1 MVLKLTRY
9 GLREV
14 VIATVLAA
22 GACAVLVWLFWPG
35 AFAVVP
41 LWALVLWFF
50 RDPARGIPAGEGLFV
65 SPADGRVADITTV
78 GPDSALGCDGV
89 QVGIFMNIF
98 DVHVNR
104 SPADGRVE
112 RIEHRC
118 GRFLDARNQQAST
131 QNESTTIRLNHTH
144 DGKDYPIVVRQIAG
158 LVARR
163 IVTDI
168 KEGQRL
174 SRGERIGMI
183 KFGSRLELLV
193 PRELVGELCV
203 SQGQRVRAGES
214 VLITAARN
222 RDNNEA
228 EIAK

>member
-1 MVLKLTRY
+1 MALKLTIY

-22 GACAVLVWLFWPG
+22 GACVVFVWLFWPG

-41 LWALVLWFF
+41 LWALVLCFF
-50 RDPARGIPAGEGLFV
+50 RDPPRHVPAGEGLFV

-89 QVGIFMNIF
+89 QVGIFMSIF
-98 DVHVNR
+98 DVHVNH

-118 GRFLDARNQQAST
+118 GRFLDARDRRAST
-131 QNESTTIRLNHTH
+131 QNESTTIRMNHAH
-144 DGKDYPIVVRQIAG
+144 GGKDYPIVVRQIAG

-203 SQGQRVRAGES
+203 SQGRRVRAGES

-222 RDNNEA
+222 RGNEA